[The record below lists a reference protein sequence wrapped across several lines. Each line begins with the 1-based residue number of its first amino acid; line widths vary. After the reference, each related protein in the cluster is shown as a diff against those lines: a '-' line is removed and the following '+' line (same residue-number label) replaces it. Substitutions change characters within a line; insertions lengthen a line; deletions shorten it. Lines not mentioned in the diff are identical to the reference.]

1 MKILFFGTSSAV
13 PSAGNGYTSF
23 LVSGGGLKVL
33 VDTGDNPV
41 RSLREAAEDPFE
53 LDAVVLT
60 HHHVDHLGSYPSL
73 LSALDCM
80 NRKKQLLVI
89 AKGVTAEKARKVLE
103 AFDIDQ
109 DKLTFPVVPAETLT
123 RGDFSVTLLPG
134 RHAVP
139 THMVAIREGE
149 SGLLYTADY
158 EQGRGDI
165 KKVAVGF
172 TSLVHEATY
181 PHEAL
186 PDPTGHS
193 SALQAGQAA
202 EASEVKQLFLCHFYG
217 DAYPEGLE
225 AASEAG
231 LAFTGEIV
239 EPKLLSWYTVA

>member
-23 LVSGGGLKVL
+23 LVSVGGVRIL

-41 RSLREAAEDPFE
+41 RSIREAGEDPFE
-53 LDAVVLT
+53 LDAVAIT

-80 NRKKQLLVI
+80 NRKKPLRVI

-109 DKLTFPVVPAETLT
+109 NALTFPVIPSESFT
-123 RGDFSVTLLPG
+123 GNGFSLSLLPG

-139 THMVAIREGE
+139 THMVAIEEG
-149 SGLLYTADY
+149 SSKLLYTADF
-158 EQGRGDI
+158 EQGRDTI
-165 KKVAVGF
+165 RKVAEGF
-172 TSLVHEATY
+172 TSLIHEATY
-181 PHEAL
+181 PHEGL
-186 PDPTGHS
+186 PNPTGHS

-202 EASEVKQLFLCHFYG
+202 EASKVKQLFLCHFYG
-217 DAYPEGLE
+217 DAYPADLDAAAE
-225 AASEAG
+225 AELGFS
-231 LAFTGEIV
+231 GEIV
-239 EPKLLSWYTVA
+239 EPMLLTWYNVT